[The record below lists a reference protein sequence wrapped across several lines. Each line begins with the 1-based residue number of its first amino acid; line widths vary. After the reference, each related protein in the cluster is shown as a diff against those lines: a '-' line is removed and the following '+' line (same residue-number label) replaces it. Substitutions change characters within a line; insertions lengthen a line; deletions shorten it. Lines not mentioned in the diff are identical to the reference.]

1 MAYPTDAG
9 PESRP
14 RRGPA
19 WGKIIGFSCGGC
31 LVTALLLGLGIT
43 YFARQVMHKTPLLPS
58 QQSFTGDW
66 QGADGTK
73 ISIRAD
79 GTGNFQSGSS
89 NVTGGQTKINETSR
103 TLEIGLFGIKKTWRI
118 DQPPR
123 TVGGAMQMKLDG
135 MLFRRTA
142 GFNP

>member
-1 MAYPTDAG
+1 MAYPPDAR
-9 PESRP
+9 PDTPP

-31 LVTALLLGLGIT
+31 LLAALILGLGLT
-43 YFARQVMHKTPLLPS
+43 FVARQVMRKTPLPPS
-58 QQSFTGDW
+58 QRAYTGDW
-66 QGADGTK
+66 QGSDGTT

-79 GTGNFQSGSS
+79 GTGSFQSGNS
-89 NVTGGQTKINETSR
+89 NVSGGQTTINEAAR

-123 TVGGAMQMKLDG
+123 TVGGATQMKLDG
-135 MLFRRTA
+135 MVFRRTA